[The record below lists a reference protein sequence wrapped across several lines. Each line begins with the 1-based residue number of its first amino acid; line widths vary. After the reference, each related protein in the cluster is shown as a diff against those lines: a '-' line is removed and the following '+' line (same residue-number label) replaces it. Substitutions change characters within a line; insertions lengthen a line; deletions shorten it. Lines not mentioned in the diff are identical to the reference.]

1 MLLTFSHFAQFWHLA
16 YFWDEVKVSEG
27 KWGDPQTGEKDKKN
41 EDQSSKLLFISKV
54 KPGVCSLI
62 KLDDIEDVLE
72 EAPEK
77 LADSVIL
84 FCQVNFPPV
93 NTFLIAPLPGS
104 WLDADSQAKVFPE
117 CEHLQSG

>member
-1 MLLTFSHFAQFWHLA
+1 M
-16 YFWDEVKVSEG
+16 
-27 KWGDPQTGEKDKKN
+27 
-41 EDQSSKLLFISKV
+41 

-84 FCQVNFPPV
+84 FCQVSFLRV
-93 NTFLIAPLPGS
+93 IALLIAPLPGS
-104 WLDADSQAKVFPE
+104 WLDANSQAKVFPE

>member
-1 MLLTFSHFAQFWHLA
+1 M
-16 YFWDEVKVSEG
+16 
-27 KWGDPQTGEKDKKN
+27 
-41 EDQSSKLLFISKV
+41 

-84 FCQVNFPPV
+84 FCQVLLPAGDYFPDCYSPRV
-93 NTFLIAPLPGS
+93 LA
-104 WLDADSQAKVFPE
+104 
-117 CEHLQSG
+117 

>member
-1 MLLTFSHFAQFWHLA
+1 MSANYGLFSGFA
-16 YFWDEVKVSEG
+16 
-27 KWGDPQTGEKDKKN
+27 
-41 EDQSSKLLFISKV
+41 SKV
-54 KPGVCSLI
+54 DYYSNKF

-84 FCQVNFPPV
+84 FCQVSFLPV
-93 NTFLIAPLPGS
+93 IAFLIALLPGS
-104 WLDADSQAKVFPE
+104 WLDADSQAKVFSE